1 MEPLWDAK
9 ANREPYRDARLT
21 IDFLSQAVTLDSQA
35 IALTTKEYLLLS
47 FLAFHHGETF
57 SRADLLLAIWGYGGQ
72 IRTRTLDVHLAR
84 LRKKLGTFGHRHLE
98 TICGNGCRY
107 QPPREPREIALSASF
122 RAACAPMAN
131 PLELGA

>member
-1 MEPLWDAK
+1 MEPLWA
-9 ANREPYRDARLT
+9 ANTSREPYRDARLT
-21 IDFLSQAVTLDSQA
+21 IDFSNQAVTLDSQA
-35 IALTTKEYLLLS
+35 ISLTAKEYLLLS
-47 FLAFHHGETF
+47 FLAFHNGETF
-57 SRADLLLAIWGYGGQ
+57 TRTDLLLAIWGYGGQ

-107 QPPREPREIALSASF
+107 QPPREPREIAISASY
-122 RAACAPMAN
+122 RACAPMGN